1 MNSEDIRNDPRMK
14 AHWSKLS
21 RERRMVRILTW
32 GAFAILAASVLSMAM
47 MSGCLRWPIVITG
60 GGTGIGEGQTVPGGD
75 K

>member
-32 GAFAILAASVLSMAM
+32 GAFAILVASILSMSM
-47 MSGCLRWPIVITG
+47 LGGCRWPIIIKG
-60 GGTGIGEGQTVPGGD
+60 GGHGGGEGQTVPGGD